1 MFTFRCTLL
10 IMNYPAIRKTLRA
23 GSLVFGASALF
34 LLVLPRIFL
43 DLLGLEN
50 GDVLVWS
57 MRMIAITLFALAG
70 NMWNNSRNSTDH
82 GVGNVAKVMCV
93 SATGLGVLTL
103 MIPGEIT
110 WFSYLYAAVG
120 FGFGLTYLINILRK

>member
-1 MFTFRCTLL
+1 
-10 IMNYPAIRKTLRA
+10 MNYSSMRTTLKA

-34 LLVLPRIFL
+34 LLILPKSFL
-43 DLLGLEN
+43 DLLGLEG

-57 MRMIAITLFALAG
+57 MRMIAITLVALAG
-70 NMWNNSRNSTDH
+70 NMWNNAQNSSDH
-82 GVGNVAKVMCV
+82 GVGMVAKVMCV

-110 WFSYLYAAVG
+110 WFTYLYAAVG

>member
-1 MFTFRCTLL
+1 MGCNLSR
-10 IMNYPAIRKTLRA
+10 MNYSSMRTTLKA
-23 GSLVFGASALF
+23 GSVVFGASALF
-34 LLVLPRIFL
+34 LLILPKSFL
-43 DLLGLEN
+43 DLLGLEG

-57 MRMIAITLFALAG
+57 MRMIAITLVALAG
-70 NMWNNSRNSTDH
+70 NMWNNAQNSSDH
-82 GVGNVAKVMCV
+82 GVGMVAKVMCV

-110 WFSYLYAAVG
+110 WFTYLYAAVG